1 MSKLQQ
7 EVIADLQKNPDFVI
21 LNNIF
26 AAPKFIKKV
35 GKQGKERV
43 VNDIYTPKIFFEII
57 SQLTPQHLE
66 CVGDYVS
73 IEFNVGEFL
82 KLIDPMNSNNDY
94 NYIINCLDDLQT
106 TTIRFDNQEIRAG
119 FSVLPYYKYEKRT
132 GITKLDIR
140 KELAEVVLVVKQS
153 ENFSFLKKYIFRL
166 NNAHAIKLFPYF
178 MSWRNKGRFQ
188 ITLEAFKSK
197 FGYNTDGY
205 KKFINLKL
213 KVLEPA
219 LAEINEKT
227 NYEITYKVSGENLT
241 GARRRVSG
249 LQFSITEK
257 PKQKQVSQKAKA
269 SEIEYAEYE
278 VLETKPINRTPRVPH
293 ESKPTPSKAVIVQP
307 NIGNSP
313 TLSLKND
320 YFADILRVFHFF
332 EPDSTPENINGFL
345 SAFADQKA
353 VLEACLYAE
362 QEQLKRNS
370 IRNFRGYLVMGIP
383 KGLGCGILEQ
393 RAKDQAKA
401 QQVEQKKT
409 AQVDK
414 AIELENL
421 LKEAEILRGGYR
433 IEIDM
438 LLKNTLTKDKENVAA
453 ILRAKS
459 STYSTRT
466 LAEFTSIMFIA
477 AYLETFIATYPEY
490 FADVQRTYQEKFD
503 GLTVKIKKLDPTKAK
518 NLFHY

>member
-188 ITLEAFKSK
+188 MTLEAFKSK
-197 FGYNTDGY
+197 FGYNTEGY
-205 KKFINLKL
+205 IKFNNFRL
-213 KVLEPA
+213 KVLDPA

-249 LQFSITEK
+249 LQFFITEK
-257 PKQKQVSQKAKA
+257 PKQKQVSQKA

-278 VLETKPINRTPRVPH
+278 VLETKPINRIARVHQEP
-293 ESKPTPSKAVIVQP
+293 KPTPLKAVIVQP

-320 YFADILRVFHFF
+320 YFADILRVFHLF
-332 EPDSTPENINGFL
+332 EPDSTPENIGVFL
-345 SAFADQKA
+345 TYFDNQKA
-353 VLEACLYAE
+353 ILEACLYAE
-362 QEQLKRNS
+362 QEKFKGRAIN
-370 IRNFRGYLVMGIP
+370 NFRGYLVAGIP
-383 KGLGCGILEQ
+383 KGLGSGILEQ

-409 AQVDK
+409 TQADN
-414 AIELENL
+414 ATDLENL
-421 LKEAEILRGGYR
+421 LKEADILRGGYR
-433 IEIDM
+433 TEMDR
-438 LLKNTLTKDKENVAA
+438 LLQNTTTDDKENVAA
-453 ILRAKS
+453 ILRTKS

-503 GLTVKIKKLDPTKAK
+503 GLTAKIKKLDPAKAK